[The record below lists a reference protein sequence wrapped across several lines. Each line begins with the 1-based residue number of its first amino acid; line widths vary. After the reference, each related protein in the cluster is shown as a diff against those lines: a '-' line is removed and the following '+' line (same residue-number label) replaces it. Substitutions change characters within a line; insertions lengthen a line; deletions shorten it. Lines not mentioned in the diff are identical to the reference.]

1 MVYDETVVV
10 KKMIEQSEVL
20 LGFPVYGGWCSL
32 STERYAEV
40 VSGAQACRDKAL
52 KLYAAYW
59 SSRNEL
65 QYEMAA
71 ESLEQLRT
79 WMLEI
84 MESADISMTDALSK
98 RATFLIDLAAAIN
111 GLR

>member
-1 MVYDETVVV
+1 
-10 KKMIEQSEVL
+10 MIEAEVL
-20 LGFPVYGGWCSL
+20 LGLPTYGEWCNL
-32 STERYAEV
+32 SAERYAEV
-40 VSGAQACRDKAL
+40 VEAAKACRDKAL

-59 SSRNEL
+59 SSHNEL

-71 ESLEQLRT
+71 ESLNQLRS

-84 MESADISMTDALSK
+84 MESADESMTDALSK
-98 RATFLIDLAAAIN
+98 RATFLIELAMAIN